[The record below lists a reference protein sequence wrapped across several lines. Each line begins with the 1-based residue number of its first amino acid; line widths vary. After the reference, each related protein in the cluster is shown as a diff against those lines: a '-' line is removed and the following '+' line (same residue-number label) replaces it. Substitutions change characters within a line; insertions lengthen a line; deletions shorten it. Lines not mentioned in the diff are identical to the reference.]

1 MPEFRGIFPAIITPM
16 TSDDNLNEAAS
27 QGVREYDIQGH

>member
-1 MPEFRGIFPAIITPM
+1 MPEFRGIFSAIITPM

-27 QGVREYDIQGH
+27 RGVTEYNIQGH